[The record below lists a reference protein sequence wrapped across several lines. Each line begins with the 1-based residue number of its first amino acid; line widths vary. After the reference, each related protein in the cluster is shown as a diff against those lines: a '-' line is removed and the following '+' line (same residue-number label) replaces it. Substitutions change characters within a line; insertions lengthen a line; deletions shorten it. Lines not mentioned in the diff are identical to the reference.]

1 MMSVVWARDSDCNE
15 WGDAF
20 NPSPH
25 HHHTIQCNRHVI
37 PDVLSNKDG
46 YSGNPTSFID
56 INDQRVANAQRRH
69 EERNRNEFRNNMSL
83 VASLIQ
89 SGVVMPTDKM
99 ILKSVEKL
107 KKIASGQT

>member
-1 MMSVVWARDSDCNE
+1 MSVVWARDSDCNE

-20 NPSPH
+20 RPFSRRQPD
-25 HHHTIQCNRHVI
+25 QCDRHAI
-37 PDVLSNKDG
+37 PDVVSNKDG

-56 INDQRVANAQRRH
+56 VNDPRVADAQRKH
-69 EERNRNEFRNNMSL
+69 EERNKDGFRKNMSL
-83 VASLIQ
+83 VAALIQ
-89 SGVVMPTDKM
+89 KGVVMPTDKM